1 MEKKEED
8 ITPCKFG
15 IPSFPYER
23 GWLSITGKGRHITT
37 HQVQDPVK
45 KMEEALVQATNE
57 CTDDAI
63 SETDYIGIIV
73 DETVNVTIDKKLII
87 CQFEN

>member
-15 IPSFPYER
+15 ILLSLMKEAGCPSLEKAATY
-23 GWLSITGKGRHITT
+23 T